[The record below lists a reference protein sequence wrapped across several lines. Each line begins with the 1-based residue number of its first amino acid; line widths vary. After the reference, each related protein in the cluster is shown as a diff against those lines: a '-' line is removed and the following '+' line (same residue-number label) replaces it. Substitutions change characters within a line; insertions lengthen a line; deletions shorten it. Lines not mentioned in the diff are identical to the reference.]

1 MRSSASEVTVS
12 SFDLRARWAEE
23 MCQREHFQKLM
34 VMVMRTS
41 DKRVAEKYKLLLN
54 YVVKQC
60 DQRQL
65 METVTAIREDQ
76 IKPEEHLFIAQILYG
91 CSNPRNPR

>member
-1 MRSSASEVTVS
+1 
-12 SFDLRARWAEE
+12 

-60 DQRQL
+60 DQ
-65 METVTAIREDQ
+65 A
-76 IKPEEHLFIAQILYG
+76 
-91 CSNPRNPR
+91 PRNLRHFGVIIGGRKRVLDTFIDKNSVRCI